1 MNIIEQRIWD
11 YLDGTCNEQERKKIE
26 HLLAT
31 DCAYQRTYSDLENL
45 HQDLAK
51 IELDE
56 PSMSFTRN
64 VMGQIASTPVPGSVK
79 SLVDKRIIYG
89 IAAFFLISIVAL
101 LAMVFKQID
110 WVQPVSD
117 ALPEYRF
124 PEVDYSFYLNS
135 TYLRLFFFADI
146 ILGLYLL
153 DGLLRKKMLSE

>member
-1 MNIIEQRIWD
+1 MNTIEQRIWD
-11 YLDGTCNEQERKKIE
+11 YLDGSCSEQERKRIE

-31 DCAYQRTYSDLENL
+31 NSEYQSAYSELEGL

-64 VMGQIASTPVPGSVK
+64 VMDQIESMPVPGSVK

-89 IAAFFLISIVAL
+89 IAAFFLVSIVAL
-101 LAMVFKQID
+101 LTMVFKQID

-117 ALPEYRF
+117 ALPQYKL
-124 PEVDYSFYLNS
+124 PEVDYSFSFNS
-135 TYLRLFFFADI
+135 TYVRLFFFADI
-146 ILGLYLL
+146 VLGLYLL
-153 DGLLRKKMLSE
+153 DGLLRKRMLTE

>member
-1 MNIIEQRIWD
+1 MNIMEQRIWD
-11 YLDGTCNEQERKKIE
+11 YLDGTCNEQERKRTE
-26 HLLAT
+26 QLLAT
-31 DCAYQRTYSDLENL
+31 DSAYQAAYAELENL

-64 VMGQIASTPVPGSVK
+64 VMDQVASMPVPGSVK

-89 IAAFFLISIVAL
+89 IAAFFLVSIRVL
-101 LAMVFKQID
+101 LIMIFKQID
-110 WVQPVSD
+110 WVQPVRV
-117 ALPEYRF
+117 ALPEYKL

-146 ILGLYLL
+146 VLGLYLL
-153 DGLLRKKMLSE
+153 DGMLRKKVLSE